1 MGDREVALGNRALLE
16 ELGLD
21 AGDLQERVEALR
33 AEGRTVM
40 FVAVDGGVAGFVAV
54 ADPIKSSTPE
64 AIRLLHETARRGEF
78 ATGIIY
84 IEPDKDDFIDTLNLV
99 DTPLAAL
106 PQDKVRPG
114 KAVLDELMESLR

>member
-1 MGDREVALGNRALLE
+1 VAEDYNPSDKISAL
-16 ELGLD
+16 
-21 AGDLQERVEALR
+21 
-33 AEGRTVM
+33 
-40 FVAVDGGVAGFVAV
+40 
-54 ADPIKSSTPE
+54 
-64 AIRLLHETARRGEF
+64 RLLHETSRRGEF

-106 PQDKVRPG
+106 PQDRVRPG